1 VANKVAALYNQE
13 MSGALFS
20 NLQEFLTGKSV
31 DVFFRADDIG
41 VLDTEFVLMMELFR
55 KYRVPLCLAVVPLW
69 MSRER
74 WLEMTSLF
82 WEEELWCWH
91 QHGYAHKNYESS
103 GKKNEFGSSRSMEE
117 IRNDLQQ
124 GRDHLEAV
132 LGDIFCPVFT
142 PPWNRCSRM
151 TLDILA
157 DLNFQAVS
165 RSIGVKTKSEIPDF
179 CINVDLHTGKE
190 KNLQPAMDQ
199 LLNDWKVGVEHGRLG
214 IMLHHQRMNSF
225 AFAFL
230 ERLLQL
236 LQGQA
241 GVTFVTF
248 RELAAKI
255 TPQYLEAEN

>member
-1 VANKVAALYNQE
+1 VSKKVAALYNQE
-13 MSGALFS
+13 ISDALFS
-20 NLQEFLTGKSV
+20 RLQELLAGKLV
-31 DVFFRADDIG
+31 EVFFRADDIG
-41 VLDTEFVLMMELFR
+41 MVDTEFILMMELFQ
-55 KYRVPLCLAVVPLW
+55 KYRVPLCLAVVPVW

-74 WLEMTSLF
+74 WLKMSSLF
-82 WEEELWCWH
+82 REEELWCWH

-132 LGDIFCPVFT
+132 LGDTFCPVFT
-142 PPWNRCSRM
+142 PPWNRCSRV
-151 TLDILA
+151 TLDLLA

-165 RSIGVKTKSEIPDF
+165 RSIGVAPRSELPDF
-179 CINVDLHTGKE
+179 SINVDLHTGKE
-190 KNLQPAMDQ
+190 KDLQPAMDQ
-199 LLNDWKVGVEHGRLG
+199 LLNDWKVGVEHGCLG
-214 IMLHHQRMNSF
+214 IMLHHQRMNSL

-241 GVTFVTF
+241 GVTFVSF
-248 RELAAKI
+248 RELSAKI
-255 TPQYLEAEN
+255 IPQYLESGN